1 MCLSCFGFFV
11 FQGAPVPNP
20 SVFKVL
26 TPKISNFPD
35 RSWNFGCLFWGSV
48 FGAFLGLPLGGFLGA
63 FWRPFGLLGGLF
75 GPPWVPLGRPWGRL
89 GPPWVPFWAPLGSL
103 GSLFGIL
110 WAAFGVE
117 SGPICVY
124 FAPKGLPRSIFEHF
138 LHIFSLGKLREASKS
153 LGKLTEA

>member
-1 MCLSCFGFFV
+1 MCLSCFGFLG

-63 FWRPFGLLGGLF
+63 FWG
-75 GPPWVPLGRPWGRL
+75 PWGRL
-89 GPPWVPFWAPLGSL
+89 GGSL
-103 GSLFGIL
+103 GRLGSPLGGLGVALGRLGSPFGRHWGL
-110 WAAFGVE
+110 LGAFLASFGQLLGSKVV
-117 SGPICVY
+117 PYV
-124 FAPKGLPRSIFEHF
+124 FTLLPKASPDRFLSIFCIF
-138 LHIFSLGKLREASKS
+138 LA
-153 LGKLTEA
+153 